1 MEAYPSASNR
11 QSLLSSPTLPL
22 WRAPLLWLALVAVL
36 LFINRD
42 ILFHQPICEVYD
54 FAANA
59 LQINSAKAGREI
71 EGNYSRWKFHHPG
84 PALFYVYAAGEILF
98 YDWLQLTASPHGAH
112 VLAGILLQTACVV
125 AAVEIAA
132 RRIAHPWF
140 FPFAAFWA
148 LVHFTNIRLIS
159 ACVPL
164 VSIWPPNVLIGPLC
178 LFMVAA
184 AALAAGSRWMI
195 PVCVL
200 TGGLLVHSHVA
211 QVMFV
216 VPLFLCAMGGYV
228 WNRRGD
234 PKAGE
239 SAWANLRGPI
249 VTAGVILA
257 LFLLPMAI
265 EFFSR
270 PDNNFVR
277 YTTTKD
283 SESQHRPPRAA
294 IGYWATFLI
303 YGFTRQEMFDE
314 DQVVYFW
321 RLQWPLLVVWLF
333 AAGVVA
339 RELFGAPSRRADGGA
354 DIRFWRAL
362 YVLWSFALLILLVWS
377 RFLAGPLFFFN
388 TYFAYALTFLGSLL
402 AWACLVRRLRPR
414 GSFRTAGIAS
424 AVVPLALLLTPQL
437 WQTEASAYPSP
448 EIRNQVLAVVE
459 RHPPGDRPVVLRFT
473 HDDWGVALAT
483 ALQLQRAGV
492 DVRVGETWEWKF
504 GRRMVYR
511 PEFGPPAYY
520 WIVSA
525 HDADLKAP
533 GVPQVMERAVLI
545 RPTEPAD
552 AALRKSWKPRDHEE

>member
-1 MEAYPSASNR
+1 
-11 QSLLSSPTLPL
+11 
-22 WRAPLLWLALVAVL
+22 LWLALVAVL

-42 ILFHQPICEVYD
+42 ILFRQPVCEVYD

-59 LQINSAKAGREI
+59 LQINNAKAGREI

-84 PALFYVYAAGEILF
+84 PVLFYVYAAGEILF
-98 YDWLQLTASPHGAH
+98 YDQLRLTASPHGAH

-132 RRIAHPWF
+132 RRIAQPWF

-148 LVHFTNIRLIS
+148 LVHFTNIRFIS

-184 AALAAGSRWMI
+184 ASLAAGSRWMI

-211 QVMFV
+211 QVMLV

-228 WNRRGD
+228 WSRRGD
-234 PKAGE
+234 PKAAGE
-239 SAWANLRGPI
+239 SAWASLRGPI
-249 VTAGVILA
+249 ITAGVVLT
-257 LFLLPMAI
+257 LFLAPMAV
-265 EFFSR
+265 EYFSR

-283 SESQHRPPRAA
+283 SESRHRPLPAA
-294 IGYWATFLI
+294 VGYWATFLT
-303 YGFTRQEMFDE
+303 YCFTRQEMFDE
-314 DQVVYFW
+314 ESVAFFW
-321 RLQWPLLVVWLF
+321 RLQWPFLIIWLLS
-333 AAGVVA
+333 AGLVA
-339 RELFGAPSRRADGGA
+339 RELFGAPSRRSDGGPNL
-354 DIRFWRAL
+354 RFWRAL
-362 YVLWSFALLILLVWS
+362 FVLLSLALLILLIWS

-402 AWACLVRRLRPR
+402 AWACISRRLRPC
-414 GSFRTAGIAS
+414 GSFRAARL
-424 AVVPLALLLTPQL
+424 AAAFVPVALLVMPQL
-437 WQTEASAYPSP
+437 WQTEAAGYPSP
-448 EIRNQVLAVVE
+448 EIRGQVLAVLE

-504 GRRMVYR
+504 GRRLVYSADL
-511 PEFGPPAYY
+511 GPPAYY

-525 HDADLKAP
+525 NEADLKAP
-533 GVPQVMERAVLI
+533 DVPQVMERAVLI
-545 RPTEPAD
+545 RTTEPAD
-552 AALRKSWKPRDHEE
+552 AALQKSWKPRDHEE